1 MGAFLYLENRSPLTE
16 EDIEQCRKDEYN
28 PNSDVIQLTQVNFF
42 NETSQKDTSWLV
54 EMYSPTCSHCRRM
67 KKAWEETATQLKA
80 EGFFKVGK
88 VDCKCE
94 VPVCRPFKVQHYPG
108 IYLIENGDII
118 RYDSKMR
125 TT

>member
-1 MGAFLYLENRSPLTE
+1 
-16 EDIEQCRKDEYN
+16 
-28 PNSDVIQLTQVNFF
+28 
-42 NETSQKDTSWLV
+42 
-54 EMYSPTCSHCRRM
+54 M

-125 TT
+125 TTDSFISWAKQVSDRYQKLQFEI